1 MSNPTC
7 PRCGAT
13 AHLSGAQFCWLCGAP
28 LTGSQ
33 SELPKWQRP
42 APAKYHHVVM
52 SRRAMSC
59 PECGYPMAWGFRR
72 VCRRCGAELV
82 MVPSILHPSHM
93 RVFVRGPRAA
103 FYTLAGELLWLCVGL
118 GVLAL
123 IGAAL
128 K

>member
-1 MSNPTC
+1 
-7 PRCGAT
+7 
-13 AHLSGAQFCWLCGAP
+13 
-28 LTGSQ
+28 
-33 SELPKWQRP
+33 
-42 APAKYHHVVM
+42 
-52 SRRAMSC
+52 
-59 PECGYPMAWGFRR
+59 MAWGFRR